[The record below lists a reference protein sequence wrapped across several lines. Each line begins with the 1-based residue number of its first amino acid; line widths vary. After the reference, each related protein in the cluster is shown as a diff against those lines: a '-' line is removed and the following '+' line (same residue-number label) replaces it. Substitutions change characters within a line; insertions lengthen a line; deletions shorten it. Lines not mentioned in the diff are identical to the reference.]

1 MINSRDVEYWR
12 DLMISSINSD
22 LSITDWLKEN
32 DVSASTYNR
41 WRKLFKA
48 FNPEL
53 FTNSNKWVQVQG
65 TGFVEVGSHDTCK
78 DSEQDVSDEIC
89 EESSCKEEVLNPYTP
104 EQLITKEPSLG
115 SQVTIRIST
124 TQITLAP
131 GCSRT
136 DIEALLQEMRS

>member
-1 MINSRDVEYWR
+1 MINPRDVEHWR
-12 DLMISSINSD
+12 DLMIDSINSD

-53 FTNSNKWVQVQG
+53 FTNSNKWVKVQG
-65 TGFVEVGSHDTCK
+65 TGFVEVSSQDACE
-78 DSEQDVSDEIC
+78 DSEQKVSDEAC
-89 EESSCKEEVLNPYTP
+89 EESSCKEEVLAPHTT
-104 EQLITKEPSLG
+104 EQSVAYESSAG

-124 TQITLAP
+124 TEITIAP
-131 GCSRT
+131 GCSHT
-136 DIEALLQEMRS
+136 DIEAILREMCS